1 MEVERFKHRQLAPTM
16 GPSSRSSSEFEGP
29 INNTGAVS
37 CKPDPLFRVR
47 RVPALLDGA
56 RQNPTGSRL
65 IKFDTITRS
74 RKKQSD
80 KGKSEAAA
88 MFRTADLICKDKI
101 LLFPFWNRGLSADV
115 HQNSEG
121 PLKTE
126 FESQAEASSGSYS
139 IQSQHQY
146 SRAKPNWLVEA

>member
-1 MEVERFKHRQLAPTM
+1 V

-37 CKPDPLFRVR
+37 CKPDPLFRVF
-47 RVPALLDGA
+47 RVPTVLDGA

-65 IKFDTITRS
+65 FLIKFDTITWS

-115 HQNSEG
+115 HQNPEG
-121 PLKTE
+121 PLKIE
-126 FESQAEASSGSYS
+126 FESQAAATAYRVNISTHV
-139 IQSQHQY
+139 QSQIG
-146 SRAKPNWLVEA
+146 W

>member
-1 MEVERFKHRQLAPTM
+1 V

-29 INNTGAVS
+29 INNTGAIS

-126 FESQAEASSGSYS
+126 FESQAEASSGSYN

-146 SRAKPNWLVEA
+146 SRAKPN